1 MSGSSFNW
9 SQYMHFFSMKNA
21 YFTFKIRYNHILK
34 DKGVN
39 GLKFKIFGIVFLAA
53 GLLTAC
59 NGHSGE
65 ESAEPEQQQQQ
76 NIKELV
82 NDYSTGKIKGHNAS
96 ITSHELTIADSEGD
110 KQVYDISKED
120 FFVSIAPYENQ
131 THP

>member
-1 MSGSSFNW
+1 LN
-9 SQYMHFFSMKNA
+9 
-21 YFTFKIRYNHILK
+21 

-39 GLKFKIFGIVFLAA
+39 GLKFKILGIAFLAA
-53 GLLTAC
+53 GLLTGC
-59 NGHSGE
+59 NSGE
-65 ESAEPEQQQQQ
+65 ESAQPEKQQE

-82 NDYSTGKIKGHNAS
+82 SDYSTGKIKGHQAS
-96 ITSHELTIADSEGD
+96 ITPQELTVADSEGE

>member
-1 MSGSSFNW
+1 M
-9 SQYMHFFSMKNA
+9 
-21 YFTFKIRYNHILK
+21 
-34 DKGVN
+34 
-39 GLKFKIFGIVFLAA
+39 KFKILGMAFLAA

-59 NGHSGE
+59 SGGE
-65 ESAEPEQQQQQ
+65 ESAEPEKQQQ

-82 NDYSTGKIKGHNAS
+82 SDYSTGKIEGDNAS

-110 KQVYDISKED
+110 KQVYDISEED

>member
-1 MSGSSFNW
+1 
-9 SQYMHFFSMKNA
+9 
-21 YFTFKIRYNHILK
+21 LK

-39 GLKFKIFGIVFLAA
+39 GLKFKILGMAFLAA

-59 NGHSGE
+59 NGGE
-65 ESAEPEQQQQQ
+65 KSAEPEKQQQ

-82 NDYSTGKIKGHNAS
+82 SDYSAGKNKDHKAS

-110 KQVYDISKED
+110 KQVYDISEED

>member
-1 MSGSSFNW
+1 MSL
-9 SQYMHFFSMKNA
+9 
-21 YFTFKIRYNHILK
+21 RYKYTLK

-39 GLKFKIFGIVFLAA
+39 GLKFKVLGIAFLAA

-59 NGHSGE
+59 SGGE
-65 ESAEPEQQQQQ
+65 ESAEKQQQ

-82 NDYSTGKIKGHNAS
+82 SDYSMGKNKGDNAS
-96 ITSHELTIADSEGD
+96 ITSQKLTIADSKGD
-110 KQVYDISKED
+110 KQVYDISEED